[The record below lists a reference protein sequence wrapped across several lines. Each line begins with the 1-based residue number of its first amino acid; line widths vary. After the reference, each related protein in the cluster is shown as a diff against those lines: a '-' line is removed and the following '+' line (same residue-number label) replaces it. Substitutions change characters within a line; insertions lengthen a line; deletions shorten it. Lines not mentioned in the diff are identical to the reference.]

1 MEGEGAGHVD
11 GNGKSTCF
19 FFATHPGQKKRVK
32 YSVSLKKKHGKF
44 ELNTKIVLLTETD
57 GNGATAAKCTAQV
70 CNSADS
76 STRNSI

>member
-1 MEGEGAGHVD
+1 MIFLPLIL
-11 GNGKSTCF
+11 GKKI
-19 FFATHPGQKKRVK
+19 GLYK
-32 YSVSLKKKHGKF
+32 YSVLLKKKHGKF
-44 ELNTKIVLLTETD
+44 ELNTKIVLLTEMD